1 MKNKLI
7 ITAVI
12 LTTLINMFSFLHINK
27 NVIDKL
33 LFDKTAIS
41 FYFYTTDNNE
51 LISEFLKKIN
61 NFSEENDVEI
71 AQYSFLS
78 TNKIDIYS
86 TMNDKYKEVL
96 FMPNFLFNRD
106 IKVHSLEKVLDVGF
120 KNLLYIDTNDKGIIK
135 KLSNELKNYCELYDL
150 ESSFKKDTYLFN
162 RFDSYIDISFFP
174 IFAFFIFLF
183 ILIIFFYYSSSK
195 KEYFIY
201 QLWGYTHIQIY
212 NILNKSIYK
221 SLFLTIFLS
230 NLTISAI
237 IYKFVFFNQQIEVI
251 FIMITLNIAIAILLF
266 LLSIVLF
273 SLIFATVN
281 NKSRKKGLSKII
293 FISYFLKFVLLLLV
307 IFLFQN
313 LFNQNV
319 VLNEKLNSLTLWK
332 NTKNL
337 YNLQETYSPLNYD
350 NLRSENILND
360 KISRVYKDL
369 SNLNKVFLMKTINF
383 ERSGKENIAENKED
397 YDYNYNINV
406 KSEEDLYSP
415 YGRNI
420 VVDINYLKKHIIK
433 TLDEKNVTDI
443 LDRNDNVLNIL
454 VPEKFISYESIIE
467 KSFKEWFY
475 FQKVEVTNIYKDAS
489 NQKKIEQKIDDLIIN
504 IIYIENNQHHFT
516 YNQNSGD
523 GLNTVE
529 DPIITVY
536 TENIDN
542 SFLASFLGNYMFIE
556 SEDEYSA
563 LKEISTI
570 TQKYNVAELNS
581 ITSVYDKKGQEIKNV
596 EDKIDN
602 LILNTIII
610 SLLIILFMIVITYA
624 YYKSFFSTIIIKS
637 LHGHHF
643 IFIYKYLI
651 LANLFINIFIL
662 IFAAIICKKI
672 PLYIIII
679 VVLMSIIDYLVARI
693 INMYLLLKG
702 EIQFIKGE
710 LI

>member
-7 ITAVI
+7 IAVVI
-12 LTTLINMFSFLHINK
+12 LTTLINIFSFLHINK
-27 NVIDKL
+27 NVVDKS
-33 LFDKTAIS
+33 LFDKTTIS

-51 LISEFLKKIN
+51 LISEFLEKVN
-61 NFSEENDVEI
+61 NFSEENNVEI

-78 TNKIDIYS
+78 TDKIDIYS
-86 TMNDKYKEVL
+86 TMNDKYKEAL
-96 FMPNFLFNRD
+96 FMPKFLFNRD
-106 IKVHSLEKVLDVGF
+106 IKVHSFEEILDVGF

-135 KLSNELKNYCELYDL
+135 KLSNELENYCELYDI

-162 RFDSYIDISFFP
+162 RFDSYIDISLFP
-174 IFAFFIFLF
+174 IFAFFISLF
-183 ILIIFFYYSSSK
+183 VLIIFFYYSSSK

-201 QLWGYTHIQIY
+201 QLWGYTPIQIY

-221 SLFLTIFLS
+221 SLFLTIILS
-230 NLTISAI
+230 NLIMSAI
-237 IYKFVFFNQQIEVI
+237 IYKLVFFNRQIEVI
-251 FIMITLNIAIAILLF
+251 FIMVTLNIAIMILLF

-293 FISYFLKFVLLLLV
+293 FIFYFLKFILLLLV
-307 IFLFQN
+307 IFIFQN
-313 LFNQNV
+313 LCNQNAI
-319 VLNEKLNSLTLWK
+319 LNENLNSLTLWK
-332 NTKNL
+332 NTKNI
-337 YNLQETYSPLNYD
+337 YNIQETYSPFNYE
-350 NLRSENILND
+350 NLSCEKILND
-360 KISRVYKDL
+360 KIARVYKDL
-369 SNLNKVFLMKTINF
+369 SNLNKVFLLKTINF
-383 ERSGKENIAENKED
+383 ERTGKRNIVENKED
-397 YDYNYNINV
+397 YDYNYNLNV
-406 KSEEDLYSP
+406 KSKEDLYSP

-433 TLDEKNVTDI
+433 TPDEKNVIDI
-443 LDRNDNVLNIL
+443 IDRNDNILNIL
-454 VPEKFISYESIIE
+454 VPEKYLNYESIIE

-475 FQKVEVTNIYKDAS
+475 FQKVEVSNIYKEAS
-489 NQKKIEQKIDDLIIN
+489 NEQKNEQKIDDLTVN
-504 IIYIENNQHHFT
+504 IIYIENNQHYFT

-523 GLNTVE
+523 DLNTVE

-556 SEDEYSA
+556 SENEYSA

-581 ITSVYDKKGQEIKNV
+581 IISVYDKKGQKIKNV

-643 IFIYKYLI
+643 IFIYKHLI
-651 LANLFINIFIL
+651 LANIIINIIIL
-662 IFAAIICKKI
+662 IFVAIIYKNI
-672 PLYIIII
+672 PLYSIFI
-679 VVLMSIIDYLVARI
+679 VVIMSIVDYIVARI